1 MNDSEYT
8 LTLKLYKRTYQLL
21 SKLHTLL
28 NAVFAGVWLGILD
41 RQVLHL
47 ANRLFFDDD
56 SMYWDEE
63 YNRSGFFNWEEKT
76 ISKYF
81 SSCQSILV
89 AGAGGGR
96 EIYALHQQGYQA
108 DGFECHPQFVEY
120 ANKFLKQEGIDSQVI
135 LAPRD
140 LCPDSERFYDGAIIG
155 WGAYTNIQGRQ
166 KRIEFLQQMRSHL
179 EPGNPILLSFFPRSS
194 DSAFYKLIALIA
206 NVISKLRNAEPIE
219 LGDSLFPHRI
229 FVHYFNKIEIEQELE
244 KAGFKLELY
253 RDQEYGYAVGI
264 VV

>member
-21 SKLHTLL
+21 SKLHTVL

-41 RQVLHL
+41 RQVWQI
-47 ANRLFFDDD
+47 ADGIFYDNDAMYQDD
-56 SMYWDEE
+56 SYNLSGLWD
-63 YNRSGFFNWEEKT
+63 WEAEV

-81 SSCQSILV
+81 QSSKKILL

-96 EIYALHQQGYQA
+96 EIYALSKQGYQV
-108 DGFECHPQFVEY
+108 DGFECNPQFVEY